1 MFGFFCIAFIEYM
14 VTGKHL
20 VDYTNSFSPSNLKTN
35 MKNVEYRFKKV
46 NVTKKYLLGEIKY
59 NHLIGISEKHKKT
72 CEYLNFVEHLLIQV
86 LAMTGY
92 VSNSAFISSV
102 AIPLGISSSRLGLS
116 ICPITAGIKQHK
128 SIIKKRRRMVKQC

>member
-1 MFGFFCIAFIEYM
+1 
-14 VTGKHL
+14 
-20 VDYTNSFSPSNLKTN
+20 
-35 MKNVEYRFKKV
+35 MKS
-46 NVTKKYLLGEIKY
+46 IKRR
-59 NHLIGISEKHKKT
+59 
-72 CEYLNFVEHLLIQV
+72 EYLNFVEHLLIQV

-128 SIIKKRRRMVKQC
+128 SINKKRRRMVKQC

>member
-1 MFGFFCIAFIEYM
+1 MYGFFCIAFIEYM

-72 CEYLNFVEHLLIQV
+72 CEYLNLLNTC
-86 LAMTGY
+86 L
-92 VSNSAFISSV
+92 F
-102 AIPLGISSSRLGLS
+102 
-116 ICPITAGIKQHK
+116 KF
-128 SIIKKRRRMVKQC
+128 